1 MTSFGRGRG
10 WSTLNQDRG
19 DQSLRRPG
27 GSVFG
32 SKVVKNIVDKMVTY
46 DEREGVSPQQIQEIV
61 DLLTVAV
68 NEDNLRY
75 YEFSFGDP
83 ASHFAT
89 F

>member
-10 WSTLNQDRG
+10 WSTHNQDR
-19 DQSLRRPG
+19 DQGLRRPG
-27 GSVFG
+27 GGAFG
-32 SKVVKNIVDKMVTY
+32 NKVVKDIVDKMISY
-46 DEREGVSPQQIQEIV
+46 DERKDVSPQLIQEIV

-75 YEFSFGDP
+75 YEFSFGGSL
-83 ASHFAT
+83 ASYFGT